1 MDLVHPALP
10 NAMPNRA
17 PAPTSQRFALRPL
30 CAALALSL
38 AGAAQASP
46 SGLVISQVYGA
57 GGNGGAL
64 LNADYIELFN
74 AGSAPVNLAG
84 WSVQYASASGSSWG
98 NKTDLPAFNLQPGQH
113 FLVQQSGG
121 SNGSALPAADAT
133 GTVSMAAAS
142 GKVALVQGTT
152 ALTGA
157 NPSGAEDIV
166 SYGSTSNATEGSP
179 TGTALSTTLAA
190 WRVNG
195 GCTDTNNNATDF
207 ITAAPAPRNSASP
220 FTPCTGTPSPSP
232 APSPAPSPSPSPS
245 PSVTPISQIQGT
257 GHTSPL
263 MGQSVTTRG
272 VVTRVNSNGFFI
284 QSDVPDG
291 NAQTSEGLF
300 VFTSSAPTV
309 SANQLVQLT
318 GNVAEFNTG
327 AATNALTA
335 SRPITQLT
343 SVSGLSVLASNQAV
357 APTPLTLPATQDELE
372 ALEGMLVQVT
382 NTLTAS
388 QNYFQGR
395 YGQVTL
401 SADGRLVKPTNI
413 HPAGSVAAQQLAQAN
428 AQRQLLLDDGSS
440 QQNPTPIPYIGADN
454 TLRAGDTLDG
464 LVGVL
469 DYGLSTA
476 SNTGLAS
483 YKVHPTQAVNF
494 QRAHPRS
501 AKPADVGGNL
511 KVASFNVLNYFTT
524 FTNGQTASGASGQ
537 GCSLGNSV
545 AAGNCRGA
553 DNITEFTRQRDKIVQ
568 ALLGLD
574 ADVVGLMEIQ
584 NNGNTAAQNLVDALN
599 AVAGGGT
606 YAVTPLPVAFDATVG
621 GSPTG
626 TDAIRVALIHKPAK
640 VTPQGNALA
649 DTDAVHNRPPLAQ
662 TFATPNGERFTVV
675 VNHFKSKGCSDAA
688 GANAD
693 QGDGQGCYNANR
705 QAQASRLLG
714 FIADLQTR
722 VGDSDVLVIGDLN
735 AYGKEDPILTLTQ
748 GGFTDLIDAFE
759 GEAGYS
765 YVFDGEV
772 GYLDHALASA
782 SARAQV
788 SGVTHWHIN
797 ADEPFVID
805 YDMNFK
811 RSPSTGLCYVS
822 SATSCSPDL
831 YTATPYRSSDH
842 DPVLIGLSLLKSLT
856 GTAGRDTLV
865 GTPGDDLIT
874 GLAGADRLSGGNG
887 RDTFVYTS
895 LRDGSDTLTD
905 FVPGTDRIDLSAVVA
920 LLRSMHGVT
929 SADLIASGHIRLVD
943 SAAGLQVRVDTDGSA
958 GPAGAVL
965 LATLNGVSSSHIVAS
980 RDLIQ

>member
-1 MDLVHPALP
+1 
-10 NAMPNRA
+10 MPNRTLALA
-17 PAPTSQRFALRPL
+17 PQRFALRPL
-30 CAALALSL
+30 CAALALGL
-38 AGAAQASP
+38 TTAAQASS

-84 WSVQYASASGSSWG
+84 WSVQYASATGSSWT
-98 NKTDLPAFNLQPGQH
+98 NKTDLPAFSLQPGQY
-113 FLVQQSGG
+113 FLIQQSGG
-121 SNGSALPAADAT
+121 ANGSALPTADFT
-133 GTVSMAAAS
+133 STISMAAAS
-142 GKVALVQGTT
+142 GKVALVHSTT
-152 ALTGA
+152 ALTGS

-190 WRVNG
+190 WRANG
-195 GCTDTNNNATDF
+195 GCTDTNDNAADF
-207 ITAAPAPRNSASP
+207 ITAAPAPRNSVSP
-220 FTPCTGTPSPSP
+220 LKPCSN
-232 APSPAPSPSPSPS
+232 APAPSPSPTPTPSPS

-263 MGQSVTTRG
+263 VGQSVTTRG
-272 VVTRVNSNGFFI
+272 IVTRVNNNGFFI
-284 QSDVPDG
+284 QSDTPDG
-291 NAQTSEGLF
+291 NPLTSEGLF
-300 VFTSSAPTV
+300 VFTSGAPTV
-309 SANQLVQLT
+309 SANQLVQVT
-318 GNVAEFNTG
+318 GTVAEYNTG
-327 AATNALTA
+327 AASNALTA

-343 SVSGLSVLASNQAV
+343 NPSGLSLLASNQAV
-357 APTPLTLPATQDELE
+357 VPTPLTLPATQDELE

-401 SADGRLVKPTNI
+401 SADGRLIKPTNVF
-413 HPAGSVAAQQLAQAN
+413 PAGSVGAQQFAQAN

-440 QQNPTPIPYIGADN
+440 LQNPTPIPYIGADN

-464 LVGVL
+464 LVGVI

-501 AKPADVGGNL
+501 TKPADVGGNL

-537 GCSLGNSV
+537 GCSLGSSV
-545 AAGNCRGA
+545 AASNCRGA
-553 DNITEFTRQRDKIVQ
+553 DNLTEFNRQRDKIVQ

-599 AVAGGGT
+599 AAAGAGT
-606 YAVTPLPVAFDATVG
+606 YAVVPLPVAFDATVG

-640 VTPQGNALA
+640 VTPQGSALA

-662 TFATPNGERFTVV
+662 TFATPNGERLTVV

-705 QAQASRLLG
+705 QAQASRLLD
-714 FIADLQTR
+714 FIADLQVRT
-722 VGDSDVLVIGDLN
+722 GESDVLVIGDLN
-735 AYGKEDPILTLTQ
+735 AYGKEDPVLTLER
-748 GGFTDLIDAFE
+748 GGLQDLIAAFE
-759 GEAGYS
+759 GDTGYS

-772 GYLDHALASA
+772 GYLDHALSTA
-782 SARAQV
+782 SARGQV
-788 SGVTHWHIN
+788 TGVTHWHIN

-811 RSPSTGLCYVS
+811 RSPVTDQCYVS
-822 SATSCSPDL
+822 TATSCSPDL

-842 DPVLIGLSLLKSLT
+842 DPVLIGLNLLKSLT

-865 GTPGDDLIT
+865 GTPGDDVIT
-874 GLAGADRLSGGNG
+874 GLAGADRLSGGAG
-887 RDTFVYTS
+887 RDTFVYTG
-895 LRDGSDTLTD
+895 LRDGSDTITD
-905 FVPGTDRIDLSAVVA
+905 FAPGTDRIDLSALVA
-920 LLRSMHGVT
+920 LLRSTHGVT
-929 SADLIASGHIRLVD
+929 STDLIASGHIRLVD
-943 SAAGLQVRVDTDGSA
+943 GATGLELRVDTDGSA

-965 LATLNGVSSSHIVAS
+965 LATLSGVHSSRIVAA

>member
-1 MDLVHPALP
+1 MSNRTPAHASP
-10 NAMPNRA
+10 
-17 PAPTSQRFALRPL
+17 RFALRPL

-38 AGAAQASP
+38 AAAAQASP
-46 SGLVISQVYGA
+46 SGLVISQIYGA

-84 WSVQYASASGSSWG
+84 WSVQYAAATGSNWT
-98 NKTDLPAFNLQPGQH
+98 NKTDLPAFSLQPGQY
-113 FLVQQSGG
+113 FLVQQSSGA
-121 SNGSALPAADAT
+121 NGSALPAADFT
-133 GTVSMAAAS
+133 GTLSMAAAS
-142 GKVALVQGTT
+142 GKVALVHSTT
-152 ALTGA
+152 ALTGT

-190 WRVNG
+190 WRTNG
-195 GCTDTNNNATDF
+195 GCTDTNDNAADF
-207 ITAAPAPRNSASP
+207 ITAAPAPRNSVSP
-220 FTPCTGTPSPSP
+220 FKTCANSP
-232 APSPAPSPSPSPS
+232 APSPSPTPSPSPS
-245 PSVTPISQIQGT
+245 PSVTPISQIQGS

-263 MGQSVTTRG
+263 VGQSVTTRG
-272 VVTRVNSNGFFI
+272 IVTRVNNNGYFI
-284 QSDVPDG
+284 QSDTPDG
-291 NAQTSEGLF
+291 NPLTSEGLF
-300 VFTSSAPTV
+300 VFTGSAPTV
-309 SANQLVQLT
+309 SINQLVQLT
-318 GNVAEFNTG
+318 GTVAEYNTG
-327 AATNALTA
+327 AASNALTA
-335 SRPITQLT
+335 SRPLTQLT
-343 SVSGLSVLASNQAV
+343 NPSGLSLLASNQAV

-401 SADGRLVKPTNI
+401 SADGRLVKPTNLY
-413 HPAGSVAAQQLAQAN
+413 PAGSVAAEQLAEAN

-440 QQNPTPIPYIGADN
+440 LQNPTPIPFIGADN

-464 LVGVL
+464 LVGVI

-501 AKPADVGGNL
+501 TQPADVGGNL

-537 GCSLGNSV
+537 GCSLGSSV

-568 ALLGLD
+568 ALLGLN

-599 AVAGGGT
+599 AVAGAGT
-606 YAVTPLPVAFDATVG
+606 YAVVPLPVAFDASAG

-626 TDAIRVALIHKPAK
+626 TDAIRVALIHKPSK
-640 VTPQGNALA
+640 VTPQGSALA
-649 DTDAVHNRPPLAQ
+649 DTNAVHNRPPLAQ
-662 TFATPNGERFTVV
+662 TFTTPNGERFTVV
-675 VNHFKSKGCSDAA
+675 VNHFKSKSCSDAA

-705 QAQASRLLG
+705 QAQASRLLT
-714 FIADLQTR
+714 FIADLQART
-722 VGDSDVLVIGDLN
+722 GESDVLVIGDLN
-735 AYGKEDPILTLTQ
+735 AYGKEDPILTLAQ
-748 GGFTDLIDAFE
+748 GGLQDLISIFE
-759 GEAGYS
+759 GEGGYS

-772 GYLDHALASA
+772 GYLDHALATA
-782 SARAQV
+782 GARGQV
-788 SGVTHWHIN
+788 IGVTHWHIN

-811 RSPSTGLCYVS
+811 RSPSTGQCYVS
-822 SATSCSPDL
+822 TATSCSPDL

-842 DPVLIGLSLLKSLT
+842 DPVLIGLNLVKSLT

-865 GTPGDDLIT
+865 GTPGDDVIT
-874 GLAGADRLSGGNG
+874 GLAGADRLTGGEG

-895 LRDGSDTLTD
+895 LRDGSDTITD

-920 LLRSMHGVT
+920 LLRGTYGVT
-929 SADLIASGHIRLVD
+929 STDLVASGHIRLVD
-943 SAAGLQVRVDTDGSA
+943 GATGLEVRVDTDGNA

-965 LATLNGVSSSHIVAS
+965 LATLSGVHSSRIVAA

>member
-1 MDLVHPALP
+1 
-10 NAMPNRA
+10 MPNRA
-17 PAPTSQRFALRPL
+17 LAQASQRFALRPL

-38 AGAAQASP
+38 AAAAQASP
-46 SGLVISQVYGA
+46 SGLVISQIYGA

-74 AGSAPVNLAG
+74 AGSAPVNLGG
-84 WSVQYASASGSSWG
+84 WSVQYAAATGSSWS
-98 NKTDLPAFNLQPGQH
+98 NKTDLPAFSLQPGQY
-113 FLVQQSGG
+113 FLIQQSGG
-121 SNGSALPAADAT
+121 ANGSALPTADAT
-133 GTVSMAAAS
+133 GSISMAAAS
-142 GKVALVQGTT
+142 GKVALVHGTT
-152 ALTGA
+152 ALTGT

-190 WRVNG
+190 WRANG
-195 GCTDTNNNATDF
+195 GCTDTNNNAADF
-207 ITAAPAPRNSASP
+207 ITAAPAPRNSVSP
-220 FTPCTGTPSPSP
+220 LKTC
-232 APSPAPSPSPSPS
+232 ANAPSPSPSPTPTPS
-245 PSVTPISQIQGT
+245 PSVTPISQIQGS

-263 MGQSVTTRG
+263 VGQSVTTRG
-272 VVTRVNSNGFFI
+272 IVTRVNNNGYFI
-284 QSDVPDG
+284 QSDTPDG
-291 NAQTSEGLF
+291 NPLTSEGLF

-309 SANQLVQLT
+309 LANQLVQLT
-318 GNVAEFNTG
+318 GTVAEYNTG
-327 AATNALTA
+327 AAGNTLTA

-343 SVSGLSVLASNQAV
+343 NVSGLSTLASNQAV

-401 SADGRLVKPTNI
+401 SADGRLVKPTNVF
-413 HPAGSVAAQQLAQAN
+413 PAGSVSAQQLAEAN

-440 QQNPTPIPYIGADN
+440 LQNPTPIPFIGADN

-464 LVGVL
+464 LVGVI

-483 YKVHPTQAVNF
+483 YKVHPTQAVTF

-501 AKPADVGGNL
+501 TQPADVGGNL

-537 GCSLGNSV
+537 GCSLGSSV

-553 DNITEFTRQRDKIVQ
+553 DNITEFNRQRDKIVQ

-599 AVAGGGT
+599 AIAGAGT
-606 YAVTPLPVAFDATVG
+606 YATVPLPVAFDATLG

-640 VTPQGNALA
+640 VTPQGSALA

-675 VNHFKSKGCSDAA
+675 VNHFKSKSCSDAA

-722 VGDSDVLVIGDLN
+722 IGDSDVLVIGDLN
-735 AYGKEDPILTLTQ
+735 AYGKEDPVLTLQQ
-748 GGFTDLIDAFE
+748 GGLQDLIAAFE
-759 GEAGYS
+759 GDTGYS

-772 GYLDHALASA
+772 GYLDHALATA
-782 SARAQV
+782 SARGQV

-811 RSPSTGLCYVS
+811 RSPSTGQCYVS
-822 SATSCSPDL
+822 TATSCSPDL

-842 DPVLIGLSLLKSLT
+842 DPVLIGLNLLKSLT

-865 GTPGDDLIT
+865 GTPGDDVIT
-874 GLAGADRLSGGNG
+874 GLAGADRLTGGAG

-895 LRDGSDTLTD
+895 LRDGSDTITD
-905 FVPGTDRIDLSAVVA
+905 FVPGTDRIDLGAVVA
-920 LLRSMHGVT
+920 LLRGTYGVT

-943 SAAGLQVRVDTDGSA
+943 GATGLEVRVDTDGNA

-965 LATLNGVSSSHIVAS
+965 LATLSGVHSSRIVAA

>member
-1 MDLVHPALP
+1 
-10 NAMPNRA
+10 MPNRA
-17 PAPTSQRFALRPL
+17 PASASPRFALRPL

-38 AGAAQASP
+38 AAAAQASP

-57 GGNGGAL
+57 GGNSGAL

-74 AGSAPVNLAG
+74 AGSAPLNLAG
-84 WSVQYASASGSSWG
+84 WSVQYASATGSSWG
-98 NKTDLPAFNLQPGQH
+98 NKTDLPAFTLQPGQY

-121 SNGSALPAADAT
+121 GNGSALPAADAT

-152 ALTGA
+152 ALTGT

-195 GCTDTNNNATDF
+195 GCTDTNNNAADF
-207 ITAAPAPRNSASP
+207 ITAAPAPRNSSSP
-220 FTPCTGTPSPSP
+220 LKPCSGAP

-245 PSVTPISQIQGT
+245 PALTPISQIQGT

-263 MGQSVTTRG
+263 VGQSVTTRG
-272 VVTRVNSNGFFI
+272 IVTRVNNNGFFI
-284 QSDVPDG
+284 QSDTPDG
-291 NAQTSEGLF
+291 NPLTSEGLF

-309 SANQLVQLT
+309 STKQLVQLT
-318 GNVAEFNTG
+318 GTVTEFNTG
-327 AATNALTA
+327 AASNALTA

-343 SVSGLSVLASNQAV
+343 SVSGLTVLASNQAIT
-357 APTPLTLPATQDELE
+357 PTPLTLPATQDELE

-401 SADGRLVKPTNI
+401 SADGRLVKPTNV
-413 HPAGSVAAQQLAQAN
+413 HPAGSVAALQLAEAN

-440 QQNPTPIPYIGADN
+440 LQNPTPIPYIGADN

-483 YKVHPTQAVNF
+483 YKVHPTQPVAF
-494 QRAHPRS
+494 QRTHPRS
-501 AKPADVGGNL
+501 AQPADVGGNL

-537 GCSLGNSV
+537 GCSLGSSV

-553 DNITEFTRQRDKIVQ
+553 DNLTEFTRQRDKIVQ

-599 AVAGGGT
+599 AVAGAGT
-606 YAVTPLPVAFDATVG
+606 YAVVPLPVAFDASLAG
-621 GSPTG
+621 NPTG

-640 VTPQGNALA
+640 VTPQGSALA
-649 DTDAVHNRPPLAQ
+649 DTAPVHNRPPLAQ
-662 TFATPNGERFTVV
+662 MFATPNGERFAVV

-693 QGDGQGCYNANR
+693 QGDGQGCYNASR
-705 QAQASRLLG
+705 QAQASRLLS
-714 FIADLQTR
+714 FVSELQSRT
-722 VGDSDVLVIGDLN
+722 GDSDVLVIGDLN

-748 GGFTDLIDAFE
+748 GGFTDLIEAFE
-759 GEAGYS
+759 GEVGYS

-772 GYLDHALASA
+772 GYLDHALATA
-782 SARAQV
+782 SALGQV

-811 RSPSTGLCYVS
+811 RSPSTGQCYN
-822 SATSCSPDL
+822 TSLTACSPDL

-842 DPVLIGLSLLKSLT
+842 DPVLIGLNLLKSLT

-865 GTPGDDLIT
+865 GTLGDDVIT
-874 GLAGADRLSGGNG
+874 GLAGADRLSGGHG

-895 LRDGSDTLTD
+895 LRDGSDTITD

-920 LLRSMHGVT
+920 LLRSTHGVT

-943 SAAGLQVRVDTDGSA
+943 SSAGLQVRVDTDGSA
-958 GPAGAVL
+958 GPAGAL
-965 LATLNGVSSSHIVAS
+965 LMATLSGVSSSHIVAS

>member
-1 MDLVHPALP
+1 
-10 NAMPNRA
+10 MPNRA
-17 PAPTSQRFALRPL
+17 LAQASQRFALRPL

-38 AGAAQASP
+38 AAAAQASP
-46 SGLVISQVYGA
+46 SGLVISQIYGA

-74 AGSAPVNLAG
+74 AGSAPVNLGG
-84 WSVQYASASGSSWG
+84 WSVQYAAATGSSWS
-98 NKTDLPAFNLQPGQH
+98 NKTDLPAFSLQPGQY
-113 FLVQQSGG
+113 FLIQQSGG
-121 SNGSALPAADAT
+121 ANGSALPTADAT
-133 GTVSMAAAS
+133 GSISMAAAS
-142 GKVALVQGTT
+142 GKVALVHGTT
-152 ALTGA
+152 ALTGT

-190 WRVNG
+190 WRANG
-195 GCTDTNNNATDF
+195 GCTDTNNNAADF
-207 ITAAPAPRNSASP
+207 ITAAPAPRNSVSP
-220 FTPCTGTPSPSP
+220 LKTCANTPSPSP
-232 APSPAPSPSPSPS
+232 SPTPTPS
-245 PSVTPISQIQGT
+245 PSVTPISQIQGS

-263 MGQSVTTRG
+263 VGQSVTTRG
-272 VVTRVNSNGFFI
+272 IVTRVNNNGYFI
-284 QSDVPDG
+284 QSDTPDG
-291 NAQTSEGLF
+291 NPLTSEGLF

-309 SANQLVQLT
+309 LANQLVQLT
-318 GNVAEFNTG
+318 GTVAEYNTG
-327 AATNALTA
+327 AAGNTLTA

-343 SVSGLSVLASNQAV
+343 NVSGLSTLASNQAV

-401 SADGRLVKPTNI
+401 SADGRLVKPTNVF
-413 HPAGSVAAQQLAQAN
+413 PAGSVSAQQLAEAN

-440 QQNPTPIPYIGADN
+440 LQNPTPIPFIGADN

-464 LVGVL
+464 LVGVI

-483 YKVHPTQAVNF
+483 YKVHPTQAVTF

-501 AKPADVGGNL
+501 TQPADVGGNL

-537 GCSLGNSV
+537 GCSLGSSV

-553 DNITEFTRQRDKIVQ
+553 DNITEFNRQRDKIVQ

-599 AVAGGGT
+599 AIAGAGT
-606 YAVTPLPVAFDATVG
+606 YATVPLPAAFDATLG

-640 VTPQGNALA
+640 VTPQGSALA

-675 VNHFKSKGCSDAA
+675 VNHFKSKSCSDAA

-722 VGDSDVLVIGDLN
+722 IGDSDVLVIGDLN
-735 AYGKEDPILTLTQ
+735 AYGKEDPVLTLQQ
-748 GGFTDLIDAFE
+748 GGLQDLIAAFE
-759 GEAGYS
+759 GDTGYS

-772 GYLDHALASA
+772 GYLDHALATA
-782 SARAQV
+782 SARGQV

-811 RSPSTGLCYVS
+811 RSPSTGQCYVS
-822 SATSCSPDL
+822 TATSCSPDL

-842 DPVLIGLSLLKSLT
+842 DPVLIGLNLLKSLT

-865 GTPGDDLIT
+865 GTPGDDVIT
-874 GLAGADRLSGGNG
+874 GLAGADRLTGSAG

-895 LRDGSDTLTD
+895 LRDGSDTITD
-905 FVPGTDRIDLSAVVA
+905 FVPGTDRIDLGAVVA
-920 LLRSMHGVT
+920 LLRGTHGVT

-943 SAAGLQVRVDTDGSA
+943 GATGLEVRVDTDGNA

-965 LATLNGVSSSHIVAS
+965 LATLSGVHSSRIVAA

>member
-1 MDLVHPALP
+1 
-10 NAMPNRA
+10 MPTRTLASA
-17 PAPTSQRFALRPL
+17 PHRFNLRPL

-38 AGAAQASP
+38 AATAQASP
-46 SGLVISQVYGA
+46 SGVVISQLYGA
-57 GGNGGAL
+57 GGNTGAV

-74 AGSAPVNLAG
+74 AGSAPVSLAG
-84 WSVQYASASGSSWG
+84 WSVQYASATGSSWS
-98 NKTDLPAFNLQPGQH
+98 NKTNLPAFTLQPGQY
-113 FLVQQSGG
+113 FLVQQASG
-121 SNGSALPAADAT
+121 SNGSALPAPDV
-133 GTVSMAAAS
+133 VSSPAIAMAAAS
-142 GKVALVQGTT
+142 GKVALVGSTT
-152 ALTGA
+152 ALTGT

-190 WRVNG
+190 WRANN
-195 GCTDTNNNATDF
+195 GCTDSNDNAADF
-207 ITAAPAPRNSASP
+207 ITAAPAPRNSVSPLKPCAS
-220 FTPCTGTPSPSP
+220 
-232 APSPAPSPSPSPS
+232 SPAPSPSPTPSPS
-245 PSVTPISQIQGT
+245 PSVTPISQIQGS

-263 MGQSVTTRG
+263 VGQAVTTRG
-272 VVTRVNSNGFFI
+272 IVTRVNNNGFFI
-284 QSDVPDG
+284 QSDTPDG

-309 SANQLVQLT
+309 VANQLVQLT
-318 GNVAEFNTG
+318 GTVAEYNTG
-327 AATNALTA
+327 AASNTLTA

-343 SVSGLSVLASNQAV
+343 NVSGLSTLASNQAL

-401 SADGRLVKPTNI
+401 SAEGRLVKPTNI
-413 HPAGSVAAQQLAQAN
+413 HPAGSVAAQQLAEAN

-440 QQNPTPIPYIGADN
+440 MQNPTPIPYIGADN

-483 YKVHPTQAVNF
+483 YKVHPTQAVSF

-524 FTNGQTASGASGQ
+524 FTNGQTASGGSGQ
-537 GCSLGNSV
+537 GCSLGSSV

-553 DNITEFTRQRDKIVQ
+553 DNLTEFTRQRDKIVQ

-584 NNGNTAAQNLVDALN
+584 NNGNAAAQNLVDALN
-599 AVAGGGT
+599 AVAGAGT
-606 YAVTPLPVAFDATVG
+606 YATVPLPVAFDATVG

-640 VTPQGNALA
+640 VTPQGSALA

-662 TFATPNGERFTVV
+662 AFATPNGERFTIV
-675 VNHFKSKGCSDAA
+675 VNHFKSKGCTDAS

-693 QGDGQGCYNANR
+693 QGDGQGCYNASR
-705 QAQASRLLG
+705 QAQASRLLT
-714 FIADLQTR
+714 FVNELQARTS
-722 VGDSDVLVIGDLN
+722 DSDVLVIGDLN
-735 AYGKEDPILTLTQ
+735 AYGKEDPILTLAQ
-748 GGFTDLIDAFE
+748 GGLQDLIAAFE
-759 GEAGYS
+759 GESGYS

-772 GYLDHALASA
+772 GYLDHALATA
-782 SARAQV
+782 GARAQV

-811 RSPSTGLCYVS
+811 RSPGTGQCYNAS
-822 SATSCSPDL
+822 LTACSPDL

-842 DPVLIGLSLLKSLT
+842 DPVLIGLNLLKSLT

-865 GTPGDDLIT
+865 GTPGDDVIT
-874 GLAGADRLSGGNG
+874 GLAGADRLTGGNG
-887 RDTFVYTS
+887 RDTFAYTG
-895 LRDGSDTLTD
+895 LRDGSDTITD
-905 FVPGTDRIDLSAVVA
+905 FAPGVDRIDLSAVVA
-920 LLRSMHGVT
+920 LLRGTHGVT
-929 SADLIASGHIRLVD
+929 STDLIASGHIQLID
-943 SAAGLQVRVDTDGSA
+943 SAAGLQIRVDTDGSA

-965 LATLNGVSSSHIVAS
+965 LATLSGVHSSRIVAS
-980 RDLIQ
+980 RDLVQ

>member
-1 MDLVHPALP
+1 
-10 NAMPNRA
+10 MPNRA
-17 PAPTSQRFALRPL
+17 LAQASQRFALRPL

-38 AGAAQASP
+38 AAAAQASP
-46 SGLVISQVYGA
+46 SGLVISQIYGA

-74 AGSAPVNLAG
+74 AGSAPVNLGG
-84 WSVQYASASGSSWG
+84 WSVQYAAATGSSWS
-98 NKTDLPAFNLQPGQH
+98 NKTDLPAFSLQPGQY
-113 FLVQQSGG
+113 FLIQQSGG
-121 SNGSALPAADAT
+121 ANGSALPTADAT
-133 GTVSMAAAS
+133 GSISMAAAS
-142 GKVALVQGTT
+142 GKVALVHGTT
-152 ALTGA
+152 ALTGT

-190 WRVNG
+190 WRANG
-195 GCTDTNNNATDF
+195 GCTDTNNNAADF
-207 ITAAPAPRNSASP
+207 ITAAPAPRNSVSP
-220 FTPCTGTPSPSP
+220 LKTC
-232 APSPAPSPSPSPS
+232 ANAPSPSPSPTPTPS
-245 PSVTPISQIQGT
+245 PSVTPISQIQGS

-263 MGQSVTTRG
+263 VGQSVTTRG
-272 VVTRVNSNGFFI
+272 IVTRVNNNGYFI
-284 QSDVPDG
+284 QSDTPDG
-291 NAQTSEGLF
+291 NPLTSEGLF

-309 SANQLVQLT
+309 LANQLVQLT
-318 GNVAEFNTG
+318 GTVAEYNTG
-327 AATNALTA
+327 AASNTLTA

-343 SVSGLSVLASNQAV
+343 NPSGLSLLASNQAV

-401 SADGRLVKPTNI
+401 SADGRLIKPTNI
-413 HPAGSVAAQQLAQAN
+413 HPAGSAAAQQLAQAN

-440 QQNPTPIPYIGADN
+440 LQNPTPIPFIGADN

-464 LVGVL
+464 LVGVI

-483 YKVHPTQAVNF
+483 YKVHPTQAVTF

-501 AKPADVGGNL
+501 TQPADVGGNL

-537 GCSLGNSV
+537 GCSLGSSV

-553 DNITEFTRQRDKIVQ
+553 DNITEFNRQRDKIVQ

-599 AVAGGGT
+599 AIAGAGT
-606 YAVTPLPVAFDATVG
+606 YATVPLPVAFDASVG

-640 VTPQGNALA
+640 VTPQGSALA
-649 DTDAVHNRPPLAQ
+649 DTNAVHNRPPLAQ
-662 TFATPNGERFTVV
+662 TFTTPNGERFTVV
-675 VNHFKSKGCSDAA
+675 VNHFKSKSCSDAA

-722 VGDSDVLVIGDLN
+722 IGDSDVLVIGDLN
-735 AYGKEDPILTLTQ
+735 AYGKEDPVLTLQQ
-748 GGFTDLIDAFE
+748 GGLQDLIAAFE
-759 GEAGYS
+759 GDTGYS

-772 GYLDHALASA
+772 GYLDHALATA
-782 SARAQV
+782 SARGQV

-811 RSPSTGLCYVS
+811 RSPSTGQCYVS
-822 SATSCSPDL
+822 TATSCSPDL

-842 DPVLIGLSLLKSLT
+842 DPVLIGLNLLKSLT

-865 GTPGDDLIT
+865 GTPGDDVIT
-874 GLAGADRLSGGNG
+874 GLAGADRLTGSAG

-895 LRDGSDTLTD
+895 LRDGSDTITD
-905 FVPGTDRIDLSAVVA
+905 FVPGTDRIDLGAVVA
-920 LLRSMHGVT
+920 LLRGTYGVT

-943 SAAGLQVRVDTDGSA
+943 GATGLEVRVDTDGNT

-965 LATLNGVSSSHIVAS
+965 LATLSGVHSSRIVAA

>member
-1 MDLVHPALP
+1 
-10 NAMPNRA
+10 MPNRT
-17 PAPTSQRFALRPL
+17 PAHASPRFALRPL

-38 AGAAQASP
+38 AAAAQASP

-57 GGNGGAL
+57 GGNGGAP

-84 WSVQYASASGSSWG
+84 WSVQYAAATGSSWS
-98 NKTDLPAFNLQPGQH
+98 NKTNLPAFSLQPGQY

-121 SNGSALPAADAT
+121 SNGSALPAADFT
-133 GTVSMAAAS
+133 GSISMAAAS

-152 ALTGA
+152 ALTGT

-179 TGTALSTTLAA
+179 TGTALSTTQAA
-190 WRVNG
+190 WRANG
-195 GCTDTNNNATDF
+195 GCTDTNDNAADF
-207 ITAAPAPRNSASP
+207 ITAAPAPRNSVSP
-220 FTPCTGTPSPSP
+220 FKTCANAPSPSP
-232 APSPAPSPSPSPS
+232 SPTPSPS
-245 PSVTPISQIQGT
+245 PSVTPISQIQGS

-263 MGQSVTTRG
+263 VGQSVTTRG
-272 VVTRVNSNGFFI
+272 IVTRVNNNGYFI
-284 QSDVPDG
+284 QSDTPDG
-291 NAQTSEGLF
+291 NPLTSEGLF

-309 SANQLVQLT
+309 VANQLVQVT
-318 GNVAEFNTG
+318 GTVAEYNTG
-327 AATNALTA
+327 AASNALTA
-335 SRPITQLT
+335 SRPLTQLT
-343 SVSGLSVLASNQAV
+343 NPSGLSLIASNQAIT
-357 APTPLTLPATQDELE
+357 PTPLTLPATQEELE

-401 SADGRLVKPTNI
+401 SADGRLVKPTNLY
-413 HPAGSVAAQQLAQAN
+413 PAGSVGAQQLAEAN

-440 QQNPTPIPYIGADN
+440 LQNPTPIPFIGADN

-464 LVGVL
+464 LVGVI

-483 YKVHPTQAVNF
+483 YKVHPTQPVNF
-494 QRAHPRS
+494 QRAHARS
-501 AKPADVGGNL
+501 TQPADVGGNL

-537 GCSLGNSV
+537 GCSLGSSV

-568 ALLGLD
+568 ALLGLN

-584 NNGNTAAQNLVDALN
+584 NNGNAAAQNLVDALN
-599 AVAGGGT
+599 AVAGAGT
-606 YAVTPLPVAFDATVG
+606 YAVVPLPVAFDATVG

-640 VTPQGNALA
+640 ATPQGSALA
-649 DTDAVHNRPPLAQ
+649 DTNAVHNRPPLAQ
-662 TFATPNGERFTVV
+662 TFTTPNGERFTVV
-675 VNHFKSKGCSDAA
+675 VNHFKSKSCSDAA

-693 QGDGQGCYNANR
+693 QGDGQGCYNASR
-705 QAQASRLLG
+705 QAQASRLLS

-722 VGDSDVLVIGDLN
+722 TGESDVLVIGDLN
-735 AYGKEDPILTLTQ
+735 AYGKEDPILTLAQ
-748 GGFTDLIDAFE
+748 GGLNDLIAAFE
-759 GEAGYS
+759 GDAGYS

-772 GYLDHALASA
+772 GYLDHALATA
-782 SARAQV
+782 SARGQV

-811 RSPSTGLCYVS
+811 RSPSTGQCYVS
-822 SATSCSPDL
+822 TATSCSPDL

-842 DPVLIGLSLLKSLT
+842 DPVLIGLNLLKSLT

-865 GTPGDDLIT
+865 GTPGDDVIT
-874 GLAGADRLSGGNG
+874 GLAGADRLTGGEG
-887 RDTFVYTS
+887 RDTFVYTG
-895 LRDGSDTLTD
+895 LRDGSDTITD

-920 LLRSMHGVT
+920 LLRSTYGVT
-929 SADLIASGHIRLVD
+929 SADLIASGHIRLIDGATGVE
-943 SAAGLQVRVDTDGSA
+943 VRVDTDGNA

-965 LATLNGVSSSHIVAS
+965 LATLSGVHSSRIVAA

>member
-1 MDLVHPALP
+1 
-10 NAMPNRA
+10 MPNRA
-17 PAPTSQRFALRPL
+17 PALAPQRFALRPL

-57 GGNGGAL
+57 GGNSGAV

-84 WSVQYASASGSSWG
+84 WSVQYASATGSSWG
-98 NKTDLPAFNLQPGQH
+98 NKTDLPAFSLQPGQY
-113 FLVQQSGG
+113 FLIQQSGG

-142 GKVALVQGTT
+142 GKVALVQSTT
-152 ALTGA
+152 ALTGS

-179 TGTALSTTLAA
+179 TGTALSITVAA
-190 WRVNG
+190 WRADA
-195 GCTDTNNNATDF
+195 GCTDTNNNASDF
-207 ITAAPAPRNSASP
+207 ITAAPAPRNSVSP
-220 FTPCTGTPSPSP
+220 FKLCTGAPSPSP

-257 GHTSPL
+257 GHTSSL
-263 MGQSVTTRG
+263 LGQTVTTRG
-272 VVTRVNSNGFFI
+272 IVTRVNNNGFFI
-284 QSDVPDG
+284 QSDTPDG

-300 VFTSSAPTV
+300 VFTSSAPSV
-309 SANQLVQLT
+309 AANQLVELT
-318 GNVAEFNTG
+318 GKVAEFNTG
-327 AATNALTA
+327 AAGNALTA

-343 SVSGLSVLASNQAV
+343 NMSGLSVLASNQSV
-357 APTPLTLPATQDELE
+357 SPTPLTLPATPDELE

-413 HPAGSVAAQQLAQAN
+413 YPAGSVAAQQLARAN

-440 QQNPTPIPYIGADN
+440 LQNPTPIPYIGADN

-464 LVGVL
+464 LVGVI

-476 SNTGLAS
+476 SNTGLSS
-483 YKVHPTQAVNF
+483 YKVHPTQAVSF
-494 QRAHPRS
+494 QRAHPRT
-501 AKPADVGGNL
+501 AQAADVGGNL

-524 FTNGQTASGASGQ
+524 FTNGQTASGGSGQ
-537 GCSLGNSV
+537 GCSLGSSV

-553 DNITEFTRQRDKIVQ
+553 DNITEFNRQRDKIVQ
-568 ALLGLD
+568 ALLGLN

-599 AVAGGGT
+599 AVAGSGT

-621 GSPTG
+621 GNPTG

-640 VTPQGNALA
+640 VTPQGSALS
-649 DTDAVHNRPPLAQ
+649 DTDPVHNRPPLAQ
-662 TFATPNGERFTVV
+662 TFATANGERFTVV

-705 QAQASRLLG
+705 QAQASRLLS
-714 FIADLQTR
+714 FVADLQTR

-748 GGFTDLIDAFE
+748 AGFTDLIEAFE

-772 GYLDHALASA
+772 GYLDHALATA
-782 SARAQV
+782 SARGQV

-811 RSPSTGLCYVS
+811 RSPSTGQCYN
-822 SATSCSPDL
+822 TSLTACSPDL

-842 DPVLIGLSLLKSLT
+842 DPVLIGLNLLKSLT

-865 GTPGDDLIT
+865 GTPGDDVIT
-874 GLAGADRLSGGNG
+874 GLSGADRLTGGNG
-887 RDTFVYTS
+887 RDTFAYTS
-895 LRDGSDTLTD
+895 LRDGSDTITD

-920 LLRSMHGVT
+920 LLRNTHGVT
-929 SADLIASGHIRLVD
+929 STDLIASGHIRLVD
-943 SAAGLQVRVDTDGSA
+943 SAAGLQLRVDTDGSA

-965 LATLNGVSSSHIVAS
+965 LATLSGVSSSHIVAS